1 MIMEKEERTMVTLT
15 LPFIELPEDKYP
27 WDADAYNE
35 LGVFIVKDNSGVFH
49 IVDVC
54 GKTASLPTATL
65 PPSVCNSIVVQQERS
80 RPESLLNKI
89 QQHIDDRQK
98 DILDLLL
105 KAQDFRE
112 SMRDEILENI
122 NSVCDRTREDLVE
135 ICNINTSPVQ
145 SVKGCISEG
154 ALLQLIK
161 EIKK

>member
-1 MIMEKEERTMVTLT
+1 MEKEERTMVTLT
-15 LPFIELPEDKYP
+15 LPLIELPEGKYP
-27 WDADAYNE
+27 WNADAYNE

-54 GKTASLPTATL
+54 SKTDSLPEAPL
-65 PPSVCNSIVVQQERS
+65 PISVCNFIVVQQERS
-80 RPESLLNKI
+80 GQESLLNKI

-98 DILDLLL
+98 DILGLLL

-122 NSVCDRTREDLVE
+122 NSVCARTREDLVE
-135 ICNINTSPVQ
+135 ICNSNTSPVQ
-145 SVKGCISEG
+145 SFNGCISEG
-154 ALLQLIK
+154 TLLQLVK